1 MKLNFEIKE
10 RHKQDAIRFVQKYH
24 YSPVMP
30 VLTKHYLGFH
40 LDGKLVGVL
49 TLGWGTQPKATINK
63 MFPGL
68 STEHYYEIGKMCLV
82 PELNGTKG
90 AGSQMV
96 SATIKWM
103 KENTDRLFLYTM
115 ADGIMGK
122 CGYVYQASN
131 FYFGEKYWTS
141 VYMMENGEKLHPRS
155 TKELCKENAIFSKK
169 KKVFWLTKDFMLHK
183 DISKIKGYMFRY
195 IYPLN
200 KKAKKIMKRRN
211 PSLDKT
217 KKPQNYS
224 KLDWSLNYPKNE
236 DLEWMDVTDS
246 KNKKVINKPAFT
258 YEDAKYNVKNI
269 NQVSTLPV
277 E

>member
-1 MKLNFEIKE
+1 
-10 RHKQDAIRFVQKYH
+10 
-24 YSPVMP
+24 
-30 VLTKHYLGFH
+30 
-40 LDGKLVGVL
+40 
-49 TLGWGTQPKATINK
+49 
-63 MFPGL
+63 
-68 STEHYYEIGKMCLV
+68 MCLV

-155 TKELCKENAIFSKK
+155 TKELCIENAIFEGYDPKVK
-169 KKVFWLTKDFMLHK
+169 PQVFWLTTKFMLHK
-183 DISKIKGYMFRY
+183 DISKVKGYMFRY

-200 KKAKKIMKRRN
+200 KKAKKIMKRESN
-211 PSLDKT
+211 
-217 KKPQNYS
+217 
-224 KLDWSLNYPKNE
+224 LDWSLDYPKDE
-236 DLEWMDVTDS
+236 DLQWIDITDS
-246 KNKKVINKPAFT
+246 KNKKVIDKPAFT
-258 YEDAKYNVKNI
+258 YEDAKYNAKNI